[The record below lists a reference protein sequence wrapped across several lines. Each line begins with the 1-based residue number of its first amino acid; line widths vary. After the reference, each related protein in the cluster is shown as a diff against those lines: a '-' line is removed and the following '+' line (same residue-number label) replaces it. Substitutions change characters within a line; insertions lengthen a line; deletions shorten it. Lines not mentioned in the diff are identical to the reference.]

1 MAASCLRCYGRHTD
15 HAPPPVIPQVSS
27 VFETSDFTH
36 IGATPLGAEQCSV
49 AIRRSAFTVA
59 ELIVAIGF
67 LAIIAV
73 AVIGLFVRL
82 TASSSKSADQSV
94 ALEVANK
101 LLDGY
106 AAATPSVWKD
116 VSSQLDLQT
125 RAPGLQTTFY
135 YRFQFKQI
143 DPGNS
148 LMGDLYRLDVDVY
161 WWPPDPQNLQSS
173 PNRRDY
179 GKLQVHLARVV
190 FLESF
195 R

>member
-1 MAASCLRCYGRHTD
+1 M
-15 HAPPPVIPQVSS
+15 
-27 VFETSDFTH
+27 
-36 IGATPLGAEQCSV
+36 